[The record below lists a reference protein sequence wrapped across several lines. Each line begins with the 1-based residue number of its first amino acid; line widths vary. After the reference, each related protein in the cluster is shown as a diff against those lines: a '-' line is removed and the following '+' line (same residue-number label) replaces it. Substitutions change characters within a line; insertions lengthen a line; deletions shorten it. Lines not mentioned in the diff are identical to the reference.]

1 MQRHLIKAWKQV
13 CQKKKKKTSVSSK
26 YFIQKDQLSKC
37 VIIFLSDCYVLNFV
51 SPTHRFICYCLVTKL
66 CLTLCDP
73 LDWSMPGFPVL
84 HYLLEFVQTHVH
96 WVSGTIQPSHLLS
109 SPSLLALNLPQHQ
122 SLFQWV
128 GSSHQMAKVLE
139 LQLQYQ
145 SFQWKFRVDFL

>member
-13 CQKKKKKTSVSSK
+13 CQKKKRKQVCQASISYKKISLVNALL
-26 YFIQKDQLSKC
+26 F
-37 VIIFLSDCYVLNFV
+37 FLSDCYVLNFV

-139 LQLQYQ
+139 LQLQHQ